1 MTYRSIAGGDDITLL
16 ASSRGGAEYRLVDG
30 RGGDETCI
38 QFDGV
43 HLSEYTI
50 TMWREGYG
58 GGRLETGSVER
69 YPLEGDVLE
78 ALAEIAAPNE
88 VVA

>member
-1 MTYRSIAGGDDITLL
+1 MTYRPIAETDDISLM
-16 ASSRGGAEYRLVDG
+16 SSNRGAEFRLVDG
-30 RGGDETCI
+30 RGGDETTI

-43 HLSEYTI
+43 HITDYTV

-58 GGRLETGSVER
+58 GGRLETGSIER